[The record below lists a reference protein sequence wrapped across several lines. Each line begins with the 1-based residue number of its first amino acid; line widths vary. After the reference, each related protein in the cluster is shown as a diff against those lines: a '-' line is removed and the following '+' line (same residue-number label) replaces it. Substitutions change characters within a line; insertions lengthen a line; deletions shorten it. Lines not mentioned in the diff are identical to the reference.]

1 MKLKNDNVSIEKL
14 IPLMVKSLPI
24 IEKACKEIEGES
36 YEMTITSGNDGVH
49 KKGSL
54 HYINRA
60 IDIRS
65 KDMKS
70 PIEVVLRLKQRLGRN
85 FDVIYEFDHIHVEYD
100 PK

>member
-1 MKLKNDNVSIEKL
+1 MKLKSKNVSIEKL

-24 IEKACKEIEGES
+24 IERAIKEVEGKS
-36 YEMTITSGNDGVH
+36 YEMTITSGNDGAH

-60 IDIRS
+60 IDIRC
-65 KDMKS
+65 KDMKN
-70 PIEVVLRLKQRLGRN
+70 PIEVTLRIKQRLGRN
-85 FDVIYEFDHIHVEYD
+85 FDVIYEFNHIHLEYD

>member
-1 MKLKNDNVSIEKL
+1 MRLKNKNVRIENL

-24 IEKACKEIEGES
+24 IEKACKEIEGEN
-36 YEMTITSGNDGVH
+36 YDMTITSGNDGAH

-70 PIEVVLRLKQRLGRN
+70 PIEVVLRIKQRLGRN
-85 FDVIYEFDHIHVEYD
+85 FDVIYEFNHIHIEYD

>member
-1 MKLKNDNVSIEKL
+1 MKLKNENVSIEKL

-36 YEMTITSGNDGVH
+36 YEMTITSGNDGEH

-60 IDIRS
+60 IDIRT
-65 KDMKS
+65 KDMKN
-70 PIEVVLRLKQRLGRN
+70 PIEVVLRIKNRLGRN
-85 FDVIYEFDHIHVEYD
+85 FDVIYEFNHIHVEYD